1 MKTRL
6 HEITINQCVVIG
18 IAVVLFIVG
27 VPNITSGLDILQ
39 FLDDGNVGA
48 DVIWRYALTTAGFG
62 FVLVGAGIVLLFKS
76 KLMGSLIHS
85 GNRNWLLLFVAIF
98 LVLLPWFQNISVGV
112 NEVMVDGITVSAV
125 IVMTITLTFSVISWS
140 LFAWAYKKISL
151 TGVLLGIISGACLVI
166 PFLQVLGPMA
176 GVIVGVVAGF
186 VAFMFQKTMD
196 STTNRP
202 VVIVAITLA
211 AAYAVLILMVL
222 SANVHSS
229 TLWDTGGGVGAWTGT
244 VEKIESPRLDHVVKT
259 SIGFTFF
266 VAIISSLIMTARIMQ
281 RK

>member
-6 HEITINQCVVIG
+6 HEITVNQCVVIG

-48 DVIWRYALTTAGFG
+48 GVIWRSALTTAGLG
-62 FVLVGAGIVLLFKS
+62 FVLVGAGIFLLFKS

-85 GNRNWLLLFVAIF
+85 GNRNWLLLFVTIF
-98 LVLLPWFQNISVGV
+98 LVLLPWFQNVSVGV

-125 IVMTITLTFSVISWS
+125 LVMTIALAFSVISWS

-151 TGVLLGIISGACLVI
+151 TGVLLGIISGACLII

-196 STTNRP
+196 ATTNRP
-202 VVIVAITLA
+202 VVIAAITLA
-211 AAYAVLILMVL
+211 AAYTVLILMVL

-229 TLWDTGGGVGAWTGT
+229 ALWDTGDGVGAWTGT

-259 SIGFTFF
+259 NIGFAFF
-266 VAIISSLIMTARIMQ
+266 VAIIPSLIITVRIMQ
-281 RK
+281 RN